1 VTRVVCVGLA
11 VLDVVF
17 EVEHLP
23 AGSGKN
29 FARALRHVGG
39 GPAANGAVTVSR
51 LGGSAAFVGA
61 VGDDVTGTRIA
72 ADLAA
77 EAIDTT
83 YLEVVAGTTSPTSA
97 VLVDAAGE
105 RMIVNHL
112 DPSLHAGAAADA
124 SAFVGADAVLAD
136 LRWPAG
142 AQVGLEAAA
151 ASGVP
156 GVLDYDLT
164 TPIDDAP
171 LLAAASH
178 IAFAA
183 PALAAR
189 SGTSD
194 PADGLRWMAERT
206 DAWVAV
212 TVGADGVYWLD
223 DGTVRHLP
231 AFSVEVVDT
240 LGAGDVFHGALAL
253 ALANGRPPRD
263 AVHQASAAAALK
275 CTRPGGRAGIP
286 DADALTT
293 FLTNQGR

>member
-1 VTRVVCVGLA
+1 MTRVVCVGLA

-17 EVEHLP
+17 EVATLP
-23 AGSGKN
+23 SGPGKN
-29 FARALRHVGG
+29 FARGLRHVGG
-39 GPAANGAVTVSR
+39 GPAANGAVTVAR
-51 LGGSAAFVGA
+51 LGGAAAFVGA
-61 VGDDVTGTRIA
+61 VGDDLTGTRIA
-72 ADLAA
+72 EDLTA
-77 EAIDTT
+77 EGIDTSH
-83 YLEVVAGTTSPTSA
+83 LEVVAGSTSPTSA
-97 VLVDAAGE
+97 VMVDAVGE

-112 DPSLHAGAAADA
+112 DASLHAGATADA
-124 SAFVGADAVLAD
+124 SAFAGADAVLAD

-142 AQVGLEAAA
+142 ARVGLEAAA
-151 ASGVP
+151 RAGVP

-183 PALAAR
+183 PALEAR
-189 SGTSD
+189 SGSSD
-194 PADGLRWMAERT
+194 PADGLTRMAERT

-212 TVGADGVYWLD
+212 TVGADGLYWLD

-231 AFSVEVVDT
+231 AFDVEVVDT

-253 ALANGRPPRD
+253 TLANGRPPAD
-263 AVHQASAAAALK
+263 ALYEASAAAALK
-275 CTRPGGRAGIP
+275 CTQPGGRAGIP

-293 FLTNQGR
+293 FLTNRA

>member
-1 VTRVVCVGLA
+1 MTRVVCVGLA

-17 EVEHLP
+17 EVATLP
-23 AGSGKN
+23 SGPGKN
-29 FARALRHVGG
+29 FARGLRHVGG
-39 GPAANGAVTVSR
+39 GPAANGAVTVAR
-51 LGGSAAFVGA
+51 LGGAAAFVGA
-61 VGDDVTGTRIA
+61 VGDDLTGTRIA
-72 ADLAA
+72 EDLTA
-77 EAIDTT
+77 EGIDISN
-83 YLEVVAGTTSPTSA
+83 LEVVAGTTSPTSA
-97 VLVDAAGE
+97 VMVDAVGE

-112 DPSLHAGAAADA
+112 DASLHAGATTDA
-124 SAFVGADAVLAD
+124 SAFAAADAVLAD

-142 AQVGLEAAA
+142 ARAGLEAAA
-151 ASGVP
+151 AAGIP

-183 PALAAR
+183 PALEAR
-189 SGTSD
+189 SGSSD
-194 PADGLRWMAERT
+194 PADGLVRMAERT

-231 AFSVEVVDT
+231 AFDVEVVDT

-253 ALANGRPPRD
+253 ALANGRPPAD
-263 AVHQASAAAALK
+263 ALDEASAAAALK

-293 FLTNQGR
+293 FLMNRA